1 MFERSRESHHI
12 HVIIVE
18 PVNPKG
24 AFSFCSTGL
33 KNGNKMKCADSEIQV
48 FVKLLVELVK
58 ILFKLSF
65 FVVYLGLKET
75 QRKRKVRMTSSKVT
89 ELQACP
95 GPLLLRKKKHKSYSL
110 ELSFLFLNH
119 IKHSWDE
126 IIYVNKDYS
135 KTPIKLRQN
144 VVFANTN

>member
-1 MFERSRESHHI
+1 M
-12 HVIIVE
+12 
-18 PVNPKG
+18 
-24 AFSFCSTGL
+24 
-33 KNGNKMKCADSEIQV
+33 
-48 FVKLLVELVK
+48 
-58 ILFKLSF
+58 
-65 FVVYLGLKET
+65 YLGLKET

-89 ELQACP
+89 ELTGMSWPAVTK
-95 GPLLLRKKKHKSYSL
+95 KKKHKSYSL